1 MNEVDKIAR
10 ETKTL
15 LESVKDSF
23 VTNIVNAAHSKTV
36 QLDERQLEGI
46 VAIANISF
54 DEGYQRAIPFFQRSI
69 KNQLEESKR
78 KK

>member
-23 VTNIVNAAHSKTV
+23 VTNIVNAVQSKTV
-36 QLDERQLEGI
+36 QLDERQLEVI
-46 VAIANISF
+46 VAIANLSF
-54 DEGYQRAIPFFQRSI
+54 DEGYQRAIPFFQRTV
-69 KNQLEESKR
+69 KNQLEEAKR